1 MKTIEKGFTYVV
13 GSVIGI
19 DGERITV
26 LMNQQTNY
34 ERFHINGIFYN
45 GVAVGSYVGIIRGGN
60 KIVARVDREYSE
72 DLLKNPNEKVYLK
85 DRFKRLMELSIIGNF
100 HGDIFEFGRR
110 IFPLIFNDVVLLKET
125 EIRQILTKNLIE
137 PSKSIS
143 IGHMFLK
150 IYLLI

>member
-60 KIVARVDREYSE
+60 KISTC
-72 DLLKNPNEKVYLK
+72 
-85 DRFKRLMELSIIGNF
+85 G
-100 HGDIFEFGRR
+100 
-110 IFPLIFNDVVLLKET
+110 
-125 EIRQILTKNLIE
+125 
-137 PSKSIS
+137 
-143 IGHMFLK
+143 
-150 IYLLI
+150 